1 MVHPVINRRASMGG
15 VTVTQEEWVALRNR
29 VADTATDLRNAQ
41 GCSIVVDGRVY
52 VEDAQALLAEVDQ
65 LHALGQR
72 LYRAIQV
79 ALDGAEDD
87 MGSAMT
93 ITEAEE
99 AWEAYMTKA

>member
-1 MVHPVINRRASMGG
+1 
-15 VTVTQEEWVALRNR
+15 
-29 VADTATDLRNAQ
+29 
-41 GCSIVVDGRVY
+41 
-52 VEDAQALLAEVDQ
+52 VDQ
-65 LHALGQR
+65 LRALGQR

-87 MGSAMT
+87 MGAATT